1 MNPLPDLKRITGLLV
16 ESYHT
21 LRSDPSSTGAFYR
34 GSRHGLTTRIRECL
48 AELGVIV
55 TNPPNHPSNIQTQS
69 LPALTLVRGR
79 ESACDVNDFAANA
92 GAWDMEDK

>member
-21 LRSDPSSTGAFYR
+21 LRSDPSNVGAFYR

-48 AELGVIV
+48 AELGVKV
-55 TNPPNHPSNIQTQS
+55 TNIQTQS

-79 ESACDVNDFAANA
+79 ESTYDVNDFAANA
-92 GAWDMEDK
+92 GSWDMEDK